1 MSKEKRAPDTR
12 TLPRQT
18 SLLDAIAV
26 AEALRARD
34 ETPAGAN
41 SDLEMRVGRS
51 LAAYFRQ
58 PGAKGRYDV
67 AGRISEDLQRSVSKD
82 MLDKF
87 TSEAAPHHIPVDVVT
102 SFAKVTG
109 WRQPLDLLAEAAGL
123 FCLPGPEALRA
134 EIQRFDEAER
144 RARAEKRRR
153 LVFLK
158 NMEGTR

>member
-1 MSKEKRAPDTR
+1 MSKGKPRMDN
-12 TLPRQT
+12 PRQL
-18 SLLDAIAV
+18 SLLEAIAV

-34 ETPAGAN
+34 RAPAGENAG
-41 SDLEMRVGRS
+41 LEARVGRS

-58 PGAKGRYDV
+58 PGALGRFEV
-67 AGRISEDLQRSVSKD
+67 AGKISEDLQRTVSKD

-87 TSEAAPHHIPVDVVT
+87 TSEAAPHHLPVDVVT

-109 WRQPLDLLAEAAGL
+109 WRQPLELLAEAAGL

-134 EIQRFDEAER
+134 EIQKFDEAER

-153 LVFLK
+153 LAYLHE
-158 NMEGTR
+158 MEGKG